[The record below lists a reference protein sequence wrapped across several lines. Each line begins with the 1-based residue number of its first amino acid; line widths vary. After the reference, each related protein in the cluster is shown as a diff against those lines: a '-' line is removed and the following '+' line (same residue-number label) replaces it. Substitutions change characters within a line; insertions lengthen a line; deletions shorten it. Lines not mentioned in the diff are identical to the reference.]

1 MLEEVKLSLQ
11 IGPIEPTT
19 VPRAAL
25 DALAAV
31 EVTVEDTD
39 ASGFQLT
46 FSIDKQSP
54 LQILFLL
61 TGGAPLLFMRVVL
74 TATVNGVANVLVD
87 GVITNNEISPGD
99 KGSNSTL
106 TITGKDLTAL
116 MDQSNWSGFPFP
128 ACPPE
133 ARVAILLAKY
143 ALFGVVPLI
152 VPSIMIDEPL
162 PIDQIPSQ
170 QGTDLRYIRY
180 LAEQVGYVFY
190 LDPGPVPGV
199 TKAYWGPQIK
209 VGPVQPALNADMDA
223 YTNVESLHFRFN
235 QEQNRIPVVYIYNEE
250 TGITIPIP
258 IPPITPLNPP
268 LGLIPPLPTNILG
281 DLKPFRDD
289 LAQPAD
295 SAGDHDGAGRSGT
308 VPRGGHVRG
317 EPRRD
322 ALRDDSEGAAACGRA
337 RRRDP
342 RSTVCTTSSGSRT
355 RSSAANTSRA
365 SCSRA
370 TGSYPRFRRWRH
382 EHIRADDRRD
392 RDALLRQVPR
402 HRHREHR
409 PVADRARARAGPRR
423 ARRDAFELGDAVRA
437 GGGHPGG
444 HLRRASDRLAGVGRV
459 RAGRPRLSDLDGRLL
474 GHGGGGAGAGHS
486 CRPRFHPARTSSC
499 RRSGQN
505 C

>member
-1 MLEEVKLSLQ
+1 VLEDVKLSLQ
-11 IGPIEPTT
+11 MGPLVPLT

-31 EVTVEDTD
+31 EVTVQDTD

-133 ARVAILLAKY
+133 ARVAMLLAKY

-170 QGTDLRYIRY
+170 QGTDLQYIRQ
-180 LAEQVGYVFY
+180 LAGQVGYVFY
-190 LDPGPVPGV
+190 LDPGPAPG
-199 TKAYWGPQIK
+199 TSKAYWGPQIK
-209 VGPVQPALNADMDA
+209 VGPAQPALSIDMDA

-235 QEQNRIPVVYIYNEE
+235 QEQNRIPIVYIYNEE

-258 IPPITPLNPP
+258 IPPVTPLNPP

-281 DLKPFRDD
+281 DLQPFRDD
-289 LAQPAD
+289 LSRRPIPQAIMMGLAAAAQYLEAVTCEGSLDVTRYGTILKARQLVGVRGSGPAF
-295 SAGDHDGAGRSGT
+295 DGLYYVKRVTHQIKRGEYKQSFTLTRNGLVST
-308 VPRGGHVRG
+308 VP
-317 EPRRD
+317 
-322 ALRDDSEGAAACGRA
+322 
-337 RRRDP
+337 
-342 RSTVCTTSSGSRT
+342 TV
-355 RSSAANTSRA
+355 A
-365 SCSRA
+365 
-370 TGSYPRFRRWRH
+370 P
-382 EHIRADDRRD
+382 
-392 RDALLRQVPR
+392 
-402 HRHREHR
+402 
-409 PVADRARARAGPRR
+409 
-423 ARRDAFELGDAVRA
+423 
-437 GGGHPGG
+437 
-444 HLRRASDRLAGVGRV
+444 
-459 RAGRPRLSDLDGRLL
+459 
-474 GHGGGGAGAGHS
+474 
-486 CRPRFHPARTSSC
+486 
-499 RRSGQN
+499 
-505 C
+505 